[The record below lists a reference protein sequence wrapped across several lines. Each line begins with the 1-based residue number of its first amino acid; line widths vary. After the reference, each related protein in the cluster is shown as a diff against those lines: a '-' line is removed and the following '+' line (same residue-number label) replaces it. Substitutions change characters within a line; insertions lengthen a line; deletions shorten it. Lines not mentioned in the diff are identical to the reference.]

1 MTRARLIK
9 KVPTLILYVVLFVTS
24 IIWIYPYIWMAIGS
38 VKPAPEIFTRFW
50 PSRFTSEHYR
60 FILQAADR
68 MDRPFIRALF
78 NSIFVSVTVT
88 LSVVLSS
95 AIIGYAISRMY
106 FKGRETLF
114 NFVIFQMLFPG
125 FLFIVPLYVLI
136 RGLGLPDT
144 YSAMILPS
152 IMSAWGVFMF
162 AQSYKAVPVDYIEA
176 AKMDGA
182 GTLWIIFRIMVP
194 LSSATASIVGLF
206 TFIGIWDNFMWPL
219 IVMRDY
225 NKMPLSVL
233 LATFNMQYGQ
243 YVGPILAGSV
253 LQTLPMVLI
262 FLIFRRY
269 FLQGISMALK

>member
-88 LSVVLSS
+88 LSVVISS
-95 AIIGYAISRMY
+95 AIIGYAMSRMY

-136 RGLGLPDT
+136 RALGLPDT

-262 FLIFRRY
+262 FLLFRRY

>member
-1 MTRARLIK
+1 MTKGRFVK
-9 KVPTLILYVVLFVTS
+9 KIPIGILYVVLFVAS
-24 IIWIYPYIWMAIGS
+24 IIWIYPYLWMAMGS

-50 PSRFTSEHYR
+50 PSRFTTEHYS
-60 FILQAADR
+60 FLLQAADR
-68 MDRPFIRALF
+68 MNRPFIRALM

-88 LSVVLSS
+88 VCVVVSS
-95 AIIGYAISRMY
+95 AIIGYALSRIT
-106 FKGRETLF
+106 FKGREKLF

-136 RGLGLPDT
+136 RSLRLPDT
-144 YSAMILPS
+144 YAAMILPS

-162 AQSYKAVPVDYIEA
+162 AQSYKSVPIDYIEA
-176 AKMDGA
+176 AKIDGA
-182 GTLWIIFRIMVP
+182 GTFWTIFKIMIP
-194 LSSATASIVGLF
+194 LSSSTASIVGLF

-233 LATFNMQYGQ
+233 LASFNMQYGQ

-262 FLIFRRY
+262 FLVFRKY
-269 FLQGISMALK
+269 FLQGISMSLK